1 MKKLK
6 TITALTLAATFLAV
20 PFVSHAE
27 EKKEAKAKPYPLD
40 KCAVTDESLGSMGKP
55 YVFTHEG
62 QEVKLCCKSCLKDFN
77 KDSKKYMKKIADAEA
92 AKAKK

>member
-6 TITALTLAATFLAV
+6 NITALTLAFTFLAAPLV
-20 PFVSHAE
+20 GFAQ
-27 EKKEAKAKPYPLD
+27 EKKEKAKPYTLD
-40 KCAVTDESLGSMGKP
+40 KCIVSDEKLDGHGKP

-62 QEVKLCCKSCLKDFN
+62 QEFKLCCKPCLKDFN
-77 KDSKKYMKKIADAEA
+77 KDTAKYVKKLKDAEA